1 VLVAVYG
8 AAQPKF
14 KEAFLTELV
23 NTCSKESLPLLVGG
37 GVVISTLYEILAK
50 KSNDKFNGKWPFLF
64 NAVIDSLNLRELL
77 MSGRKFTWANSLET
91 PTFERLDRVLM
102 SIEWE
107 QKFPLATVVALS
119 REIPLLLNS
128 GAKTHRTSQPMFR
141 FELGWLLRKD
151 FHNLVADVWHERNKG
166 SSAMEVWQNKIR
178 RLRQFLRGGLG
189 M

>member
-1 VLVAVYG
+1 MLVAVYG

-37 GVVISTLYEILAK
+37 GGDFNIIRNSSE

-77 MSGRKFTWANSLET
+77 MSGRKFTWSNSLET

-102 SIEWE
+102 STEWE